1 MNIHQTAIVHKHAQ
15 IGENVTVGPFAI
27 IGEHLTLGDRCEVG
41 AHVVLDGHT
50 EIGEDCK
57 FFTGAVIGSPPQD
70 LKYAGEPTRLVIGN
84 QSVFREYSTVNI
96 GTMQGG
102 GLTTV
107 GNNCL
112 FMAYA
117 HAGHD
122 CHIGNNVILANSV
135 GLSGHVTIEDFAIVG
150 GLCGVHQFVRVGAH
164 CIIGGCSGIS
174 QDVPPY
180 VMVSG
185 QLAEVFGLNSVGLK
199 RRNFA
204 EASIKAL
211 EKAHRIL
218 FRGKVN
224 LKHAVERV
232 RNEVPSC
239 PEIEHLLDFI
249 AHSERGICRGVSS

>member
-1 MNIHQTAIVHKHAQ
+1 MNIHQTAIVHEHAQ
-15 IGENVTVGPFAI
+15 IGANVTVGPFAV
-27 IGEHLTLGDRCEVG
+27 IGEHVILGDQCEVG

-50 EIGEDCK
+50 EIGEGCK

-96 GTMQGG
+96 GTTQGG
-102 GLTTV
+102 GITTV

-185 QLAEVFGLNSVGLK
+185 QRAEVFGLNSVGLK
-199 RRNFA
+199 RRNFP

-224 LKHAVERV
+224 LKHALERIK
-232 RNEVPSC
+232 NEVPSC

-249 AHSERGICRGVSS
+249 THSERGICRGVSS